1 MDNQD
6 HYDTPLL
13 SPSAGEPVVVS
24 VEEEQQQDR
33 SWPHVGKTPW
43 LLTTAILLSDMF
55 GLGTLSLP
63 ADFARLGW
71 IPALLCFAW
80 FALSSIY
87 SGWLYQRLSLR
98 VPRAMVF
105 DEVGKAAMGTAGSAM
120 VYGTVYM
127 TILCEPIIFHLTC
140 METLQQTFYMYNLS
154 QMTACLIVIALI
166 VPLAQ
171 IHKIEEVAYVSIL
184 GTAGM
189 LLAMLVVVGK
199 LLSIYI
205 ASESA
210 LAPTELVAKGQGFHS
225 GLVGAMDIAFAFG
238 GQINWM
244 RYITTMKQRS
254 MFAAAVTITTAF
266 MTGVYLLV
274 AITGYSVF
282 GVGIDVHQPISSV
295 VGQDAW
301 SVVMNAGI
309 FLHCIIAYQVN
320 VNVWASLVL
329 HVTVPK

>member
-1 MDNQD
+1 
-6 HYDTPLL
+6 
-13 SPSAGEPVVVS
+13 
-24 VEEEQQQDR
+24 
-33 SWPHVGKTPW
+33 
-43 LLTTAILLSDMF
+43 
-55 GLGTLSLP
+55 
-63 ADFARLGW
+63 
-71 IPALLCFAW
+71 
-80 FALSSIY
+80 
-87 SGWLYQRLSLR
+87 
-98 VPRAMVF
+98 
-105 DEVGKAAMGTAGSAM
+105 
-120 VYGTVYM
+120 
-127 TILCEPIIFHLTC
+127 
-140 METLQQTFYMYNLS
+140 MYNLS